1 MGQEV
6 PLEGSSTS
14 ELLLPECTLH
24 PRRGT
29 SETEQHGGKNH
40 ETLRP
45 VNLSRPKTR
54 SLYDPPTHHIIP
66 TRTHT
71 HTQTQT
77 QTHTDRQTDRQP
89 GRQADRHAHTE
100 THTPLLTHP
109 PTHPPTYLHLPTCT
123 LPSGYTYL
131 RLPTYSKQMLTPHLT
146 SKTPPTLSTHF
157 STHLRFQPPQ
167 PPTHKAPPKTHYNNP
182 KTKQPTKT
190 KTTIHNTTQNQSNY
204 PTL

>member
-1 MGQEV
+1 M
-6 PLEGSSTS
+6 EGSSTS
-14 ELLLPECTLH
+14 EVLLPECTLH

-45 VNLSRPKTR
+45 VNLSRPKTH

-66 TRTHT
+66 TPTHT
-71 HTQTQT
+71 HTDTNANA
-77 QTHTDRQTDRQP
+77 HRQTDRQP

-100 THTPLLTHP
+100 THTPL
-109 PTHPPTYLHLPTCT
+109 PTHPPTYLPAPAYLHP
-123 LPSGYTYL
+123 PSGYTYL

-182 KTKQPTKT
+182 RTKQPTKT